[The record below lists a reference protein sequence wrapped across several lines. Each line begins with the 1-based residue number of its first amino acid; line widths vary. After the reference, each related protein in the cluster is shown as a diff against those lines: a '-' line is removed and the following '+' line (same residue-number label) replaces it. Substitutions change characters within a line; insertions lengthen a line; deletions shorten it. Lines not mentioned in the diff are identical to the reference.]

1 MNQIKTVCVYCGSG
15 PGTNPRFVEAAK
27 ALGKI
32 FAENDIRLVYGGGS
46 LGLMGA
52 IATSVLDHG
61 GTVTGIIPDFLRAR
75 ENALTRVQ
83 EMIVTPD
90 MHERKR
96 LMFERSDAFVALPGG
111 IGTLEELV
119 EQLTWQQL
127 GRHAKPVLLANID
140 GFWEPLLALLTH
152 MRATEFI
159 RPALT
164 VDILK
169 ADRVED
175 ILPRL
180 RAAAARAPEAART
193 WRRKW
198 RGGFRASPRY
208 RRKRHRLDPV
218 AVGIDDE
225 RRVIFHAIMR
235 PQARRAVGAAAGGK
249 RCGVERIDIAGC
261 FGAQADVRAA
271 LGRDLCHAGAQ
282 IDPELRIGLAE
293 ADRRRPRHEPRE
305 AERGERCLVETRGAI
320 EIGDADGDVVDHG
333 RAFPTPSFRGAQSAN
348 PESRSFSDVQL
359 HIVVRCCASPR
370 NDNAPHAGAPDFTSL

>member
-1 MNQIKTVCVYCGSG
+1 MSIAAPAPAQI
-15 PGTNPRFVEAAK
+15 PALIEAAI
-27 ALGKI
+27 AFGKV

-46 LGLMGA
+46 IGLMGA
-52 IATSVLDHG
+52 VATSALDHG

-140 GFWEPLLALLTH
+140 GFWEPLLALLAH

-159 RPALT
+159 RPTLP

-169 ADRVED
+169 AERVED

-180 RAAAARAPEAART
+180 RAAAARRPRPAGSWRRT
-193 WRRKW
+193 WR
-198 RGGFRASPRY
+198 GGCNFVSTV
-208 RRKRHRLDPV
+208 K
-218 AVGIDDE
+218 
-225 RRVIFHAIMR
+225 
-235 PQARRAVGAAAGGK
+235 
-249 RCGVERIDIAGC
+249 
-261 FGAQADVRAA
+261 
-271 LGRDLCHAGAQ
+271 AGATSASFFV
-282 IDPELRIGLAE
+282 GSLASK
-293 ADRRRPRHEPRE
+293 
-305 AERGERCLVETRGAI
+305 L
-320 EIGDADGDVVDHG
+320 
-333 RAFPTPSFRGAQSAN
+333 
-348 PESRSFSDVQL
+348 
-359 HIVVRCCASPR
+359 
-370 NDNAPHAGAPDFTSL
+370 